1 MGYVRRTIDY
11 PYKGVFYKEI
21 EDKSTPLTE
30 RGIGRTEVFET
41 ACDIQETSKA
51 NNPLLIGT
59 FSIFFPFDV
68 SRKVPVFRGM
78 GFRAE
83 VCGQTVSGE
92 VVNVVPSQIN
102 GVVAYVKDYEA
113 E

>member
-1 MGYVRRTIDY
+1 MVRY
-11 PYKGVFYKEI
+11 PYRGTFYRETQ
-21 EDKSTPLTE
+21 DVSAPLTE
-30 RGIGRTEVFET
+30 RETGRTAVFET
-41 ACDIQETSKA
+41 DCDIQETSKA

-59 FSIFFPFDV
+59 FSIFFPLDV
-68 SRKVPVFRGM
+68 SGGVPVFRGM
-78 GFRAE
+78 WFSAD

-92 VVNVVPSQIN
+92 VVNVVPSQLD